1 MAASP
6 KQIFDS
12 AHERAESF
20 LRSSEKGP
28 KAKDNLRAAV
38 VFAVAA
44 IDAYFRAKIIKIL
57 KEQRDKN
64 VSAFQ
69 MPLAAQK
76 IIREAVS
83 GHILA
88 KHYRDLKKD
97 EKEPIDALVESNR
110 SSLFGYLD
118 KALEYESFQS
128 IEKMSEA
135 LKIMGK
141 IPSEIWG
148 RFDASTKSPKKV
160 LKKRRP
166 GRPFKSKVGKKINAK
181 IQMERMFKKRHKI
194 VHEADIVLRGR
205 KLVGKQRKIE
215 YASVKKWLE
224 HSQKTIHA
232 IDKLIV

>member
-1 MAASP
+1 MADSP

-20 LRSSEKGP
+20 LKSTEKGP

-44 IDAYFRAKIIKIL
+44 IDAYFRAKIVKFL

-64 VSAFQ
+64 VPKFE
-69 MPLAAQK
+69 MPLTAQK
-76 IIREAVS
+76 ILREAVAK
-83 GHILA
+83 HTLA
-88 KHYRDLKKD
+88 KVYRDLKKD
-97 EKEPIDALVESNR
+97 EKELVDTLVESNK
-110 SSLFGYLD
+110 SSLFTYLD

-148 RFDASTKSPKKV
+148 RFDASTKSSKKV
-160 LKKRRP
+160 VKKKGP
-166 GRPFKSKVGKKINAK
+166 GRPFKQRVGKKIDAK
-181 IQMERMFKKRHKI
+181 TQMERMFKKRHQI
-194 VHEADIVLRGR
+194 VHEADVVLRGK

-215 YASVKKWLE
+215 FNSVKKWLE
-224 HSQKTIHA
+224 HSRKTIHS
-232 IDKLIV
+232 IEKLIT